1 MRALIET
8 MNQVFL
14 QLGSNMGER
23 HQYLSSAISLI
34 EEKIGAVESAS
45 KIYEST
51 PWRVDGQE
59 NYLNQVL
66 LVKSNLSSLGVLH
79 EALQIENELGRVR
92 LEKWGERIID
102 VDIIFYNDEMI
113 ETAELCIPHKHMHER
128 LFVLLPLVEIAP
140 DFIHPKYRKTI
151 IGTGKRNDSS
161 IANPPQIE

>member
-1 MRALIET
+1 
-8 MNQVFL
+8 
-14 QLGSNMGER
+14 MGER
-23 HQYLSSAISLI
+23 HQYLSSGISLI
-34 EEKIGAVESAS
+34 EEKIGTVESVS

-113 ETAELCIPHKHMHER
+113 ETAELCVPHKHMHER
-128 LFVLLPLVEIAP
+128 LFVLFPLVEIAP
-140 DFIHPKYRKTI
+140 DFIHPKYKKTI
-151 IGTGKRNDSS
+151 IELVASCSDIDKV
-161 IANPPQIE
+161 EEYVL

>member
-1 MRALIET
+1 
-8 MNQVFL
+8 MNQVYL

-23 HQYLSSAISLI
+23 YQYLSSAISLI
-34 EEKIGAVESAS
+34 EEKIGVVESAS

-51 PWRVDGQE
+51 PWRIDGQE

-79 EALQIENELGRVR
+79 EALQIENALGRVR

-113 ETAELCIPHKHMHER
+113 ETAELCVPHKHMHER

-140 DFIHPKYRKTI
+140 DFIHPKYKKTI
-151 IGTGKRNDSS
+151 NELMASCSDTDKVEKY
-161 IANPPQIE
+161 AL

>member
-1 MRALIET
+1 
-8 MNQVFL
+8 MNKVYL

-23 HQYLSSAISLI
+23 GQYLASAISLI
-34 EEKIGAVESAS
+34 KEKIGAVESVS

-79 EALQIENELGRVR
+79 EALQIENQLGRVR

-102 VDIIFYNDEMI
+102 IDIIFYNDEMI
-113 ETAELCIPHKHMHER
+113 ETAELCVPHKHMHER
-128 LFVLLPLVEIAP
+128 LFVLKPLFEIAP
-140 DFIHPKYRKTI
+140 EFIHPKYKKTI
-151 IGTGKRNDSS
+151 AELVDACADTDKV
-161 IANPPQIE
+161 EEYVL

>member
-1 MRALIET
+1 
-8 MNQVFL
+8 MNQVYL

-23 HQYLSSAISLI
+23 YQYLSSAISLI
-34 EEKIGAVESAS
+34 EEKIGVVESAS

-51 PWRVDGQE
+51 PWRIDGQE

-113 ETAELCIPHKHMHER
+113 EKAELCVPHKHMHER

-140 DFIHPKYRKTI
+140 DFIHPKYKKTI
-151 IGTGKRNDSS
+151 IELVASCSDVDKV
-161 IANPPQIE
+161 EEYVL

>member
-1 MRALIET
+1 
-8 MNQVFL
+8 
-14 QLGSNMGER
+14 MGER
-23 HQYLSSAISLI
+23 YQYLSSAISLI
-34 EEKIGAVESAS
+34 EEKIGVVESAS

-51 PWRVDGQE
+51 PWRIDGQE

-79 EALQIENELGRVR
+79 EALQIENALGRVR

-113 ETAELCIPHKHMHER
+113 ETAELCVPHKHMHER

-140 DFIHPKYRKTI
+140 DFIHPKYKKTI
-151 IGTGKRNDSS
+151 NELMASCSDTDKVEKY
-161 IANPPQIE
+161 AL

>member
-1 MRALIET
+1 
-8 MNQVFL
+8 MNQVYL

-23 HQYLSSAISLI
+23 YQYLSSAISLI
-34 EEKIGAVESAS
+34 EEKIGVVESAS

-51 PWRVDGQE
+51 PWRIDGQE

-113 ETAELCIPHKHMHER
+113 ETAELCVPHKHMHER
-128 LFVLLPLVEIAP
+128 LFVLFPLVEIAP
-140 DFIHPKYRKTI
+140 DFIHPKYKKTI
-151 IGTGKRNDSS
+151 IELVASCSDIDKV
-161 IANPPQIE
+161 EEYVL